1 MMLRWHDEDSK
12 SESFPPFDSGF
23 NELAL
28 EYSNHLIH
36 IFGAHGGT

>member
-1 MMLRWHDEDSK
+1 MLRWHDEDSR

-28 EYSNHLIH
+28 ECSNHLIH
-36 IFGAHGGT
+36 IFGAAGGT